1 MIKCLNCNE
10 VSGIVKAGKQIYNQR
25 YFCKH
30 CKKHFTIKTNHQHK
44 TKKRESVTIKDL
56 AKHLGFSISTI
67 SRALNE
73 SNEINEETK
82 RTILQA
88 AESMGYQKNLAAISL
103 VKQQSFNIGIIV
115 PELKSDFYSNLIS
128 GANRILK
135 SKGYRIY
142 IMQSEDSYDTEVSN
156 TNALIESRVD
166 GIIAS
171 TTFNT
176 KDFSHF
182 KNAIQKNIPVVFFS
196 RINNKLKCPKIA
208 VDNYMG
214 ACMATE
220 HLIKQGYHKIGYL
233 GGGKDFHI
241 GNIRYQGFLDTLMK
255 YNIKCK
261 DEFILKDDRLM
272 HDSRELIHQYL
283 ISKKRPDAVFTMTDT
298 IGIEVIRSAKNI
310 GIDIPQE
317 LGIIGFSDHIV
328 SGYISPSLSS
338 IKQPTNEIGMEAAT
352 LLIKLIDNIDEN
364 KPEFDHTFLLK
375 PDLIVR
381 ESTSKIV

>member
-1 MIKCLNCNE
+1 
-10 VSGIVKAGKQIYNQR
+10 
-25 YFCKH
+25 
-30 CKKHFTIKTNHQHK
+30 
-44 TKKRESVTIKDL
+44 
-56 AKHLGFSISTI
+56 
-67 SRALNE
+67 
-73 SNEINEETK
+73 
-82 RTILQA
+82 
-88 AESMGYQKNLAAISL
+88 
-103 VKQQSFNIGIIV
+103 
-115 PELKSDFYSNLIS
+115 
-128 GANRILK
+128 
-135 SKGYRIY
+135 
-142 IMQSEDSYDTEVSN
+142 
-156 TNALIESRVD
+156 
-166 GIIAS
+166 
-171 TTFNT
+171 
-176 KDFSHF
+176 
-182 KNAIQKNIPVVFFS
+182 
-196 RINNKLKCPKIA
+196 
-208 VDNYMG
+208 MG

-317 LGIIGFSDHIV
+317 LGIIGFSDHVV

-352 LLIKLIDNIDEN
+352 LLMKLIDNIDEN